1 MDGRVVQ
8 EKSTTL
14 SKGVIRIGHLFSNR
28 PSKIIWSRFFFRCP
42 TPRQLEHAVPVNK
55 RRKKPGTSIGRI
67 PVEIFSKRVRKGFNG

>member
-14 SKGVIRIGHLFSNR
+14 SKGVISHWLSAFKPAIQDYLES
-28 PSKIIWSRFFFRCP
+28 FFFRCP

-55 RRKKPGTSIGRI
+55 RRKEPGTSIGRI